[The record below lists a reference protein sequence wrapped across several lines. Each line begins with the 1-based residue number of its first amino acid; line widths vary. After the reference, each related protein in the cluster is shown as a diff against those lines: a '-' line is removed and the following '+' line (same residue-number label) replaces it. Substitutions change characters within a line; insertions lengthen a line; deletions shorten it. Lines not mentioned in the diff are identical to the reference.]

1 MEKMIPEDA
10 LAPAA
15 VEPAPEGA
23 LFSTWQEAVEKTAPD
38 TKMVVFDLD
47 GTLVDTES
55 LAVTTGL
62 RAFAEVGHLVDER
75 FMHGLVGKA
84 APQAT
89 EIIRGSLPGID
100 LEAFHAAWRLGVL
113 IDGGQITGELEE
125 AVAFF
130 RVAAERDYI
139 NAIVSLAV
147 MQATGRGTAQ
157 DFGAAMGNYM
167 RAAQLGDSHGVRGVA
182 VMLLLGEGV
191 AADPEEAAAWFLVS
205 AAMGNCEADANLEQ
219 VLDDLPNADF
229 PVIGARAIAI
239 AEELGLDVPI
249 YIEEEA
255 PIAPMA
261 T

>member
-1 MEKMIPEDA
+1 MRAVILA
-10 LAPAA
+10 LALIFGLAN
-15 VEPAPEGA
+15 AP
-23 LFSTWQEAVEKTAPD
+23 TAFEQQ
-38 TKMVVFDLD
+38 MQSLID
-47 GTLVDTES
+47 G
-55 LAVTTGL
+55 GN
-62 RAFAEVGHLVDER
+62 
-75 FMHGLVGKA
+75 
-84 APQAT
+84 AT
-89 EIIRGSLPGID
+89 EALALAEQAADRGDAAGHDWLGWFHENGEGMAVDVATAADHYRIAARGGD
-100 LEAFHAAWRLGVL
+100 DHAAWRLGVL

-130 RVAAERDYI
+130 RIAAERDYI

-205 AAMGNCEADANLEQ
+205 AAMGNAEADANLEQ

-229 PVIGARAIAI
+229 PAIGARALAI

-249 YIEEEA
+249 IIEEET
-255 PIAPMA
+255 PSPPMA